1 MEIQLDCLPCFMRQ
15 VLDAS
20 RMATDKLDIQKAIII
35 DTAKLIQNYE
45 EYRYSPSVGREMH
58 SIVKRHTGVSD
69 PYRQV
74 KDRNIKAALGIY
86 PTLKQYLFN
95 KKDRLYWALKIAA
108 TGNIIDSAIY
118 HDIDVESRV
127 EKELGKE
134 FAVCH
139 TDRFE
144 KLLKNCK
151 TLLVIGDNAGETVF
165 DRVLIEELLYLNII
179 YAVRSE
185 PIINDATAED
195 VYASDFNRGIKVI
208 SSGCNAPGTIIEEC
222 SGEFL
227 EIYNNA
233 DIVISKG
240 QGNYETLSEQKR
252 EIFFLLKAKCPIVAD
267 RLGVHVGDYVL
278 KSNKHGE

>member
-20 RMATDKLDIQKAIII
+20 RMATDQLEIQKAIII

-45 EYRYSPSVGREMH
+45 EYKYSPSVGREMH
-58 SIVKRHTGVSD
+58 CIVKRHTGVSD
-69 PYRQV
+69 PYKDV
-74 KDRNIKAALGIY
+74 KARNIKTALSIY
-86 PTLKQYLFN
+86 PSLKHFLFK

-118 HDIDVESRV
+118 NDIDVESQV
-127 EKELGKE
+127 EKELDRE
-134 FAVCH
+134 FAVC
-139 TDRFE
+139 DLERFE
-144 KLLKNCK
+144 KLLKDCK
-151 TLLVIGDNAGETVF
+151 TLLIIGDNSGETVF
-165 DRVLIEELLYLNII
+165 DRVLIEDLLCLNII

-195 VYASDFNRGIKVI
+195 VYASDFNRSIKVVP
-208 SSGCNAPGTIIEEC
+208 SGCNTPGTIIEEC
-222 SGEFL
+222 SSEFL

-240 QGNYETLSEQKR
+240 QGNFETLSEQKR

>member
-1 MEIQLDCLPCFMRQ
+1 MEIQLDCLPCFLRQ

-20 RMATDKLDIQKAIII
+20 RMATHQLDIQKAIII
-35 DTAKLIQNYE
+35 ETAKLIQNYE

-58 SIVKRHTGVSD
+58 SIVKKYTGVSD
-69 PYRQV
+69 PYKDV
-74 KDRNIKAALGIY
+74 KVRNIKTALSIY
-86 PTLKQYLFN
+86 PSLKYFLF
-95 KKDRLYWALKIAA
+95 KTKDRLYWALKIAA

-118 HDIDVESRV
+118 NDIDVESRV
-127 EKELGKE
+127 GKELDRE
-134 FAVCH
+134 FAVCDI
-139 TDRFE
+139 DRFE

-151 TLLVIGDNAGETVF
+151 TLLIIADNAGETVF

-195 VYASDFNRGIKVI
+195 VYASDFNRSVKVV

-222 SGEFL
+222 SDEFL

-240 QGNYETLSEQKR
+240 QGNFETLSEQKR

-267 RLGVHVGDYVL
+267 RLGVYVGDYVL
-278 KSNKHGE
+278 KSNNHGE